1 MRCPY
6 CGHQDDRVLDT
17 RIHREGAQIRR
28 RRECLQCKG
37 RYSTAEN
44 ILEVL
49 PLVIKKD
56 GRRETYSKEK
66 VFKGIQAACQKRPI
80 GLVEIE
86 NMVERITAWAM
97 AQHEKEIPA
106 ADLGSIVMKEL
117 QALDDVAYVRFA
129 SVYRTFKDVNEFVT
143 GLTDEPDDPS
153 EHPLSN

>member
-1 MRCPY
+1 MKCPY

-28 RRECLQCKG
+28 RRECLACKG

-44 ILEVL
+44 IVEVV
-49 PLVIKKD
+49 PIVIKKD
-56 GRRETYSKEK
+56 GRRENFSKEK

-80 GLVEIE
+80 AMAEIE

-97 AQHEKEIPA
+97 AQQEKEIPSVE
-106 ADLGSIVMKEL
+106 LGSIVMKEL

-129 SVYRTFKDVNEFVT
+129 SVYKTFKDVNEFVT
-143 GLTDEPDDPS
+143 GLTDEPLVEPRDFV
-153 EHPLSN
+153 

>member
-1 MRCPY
+1 MKCPF

-17 RIHREGAQIRR
+17 RIHRDGAQIKR

-44 ILEVL
+44 IVEVL
-49 PLVIKKD
+49 PLIIKKD
-56 GRRETYSKEK
+56 GRRETYAKEK

-80 GLVEIE
+80 ALAEIE
-86 NMVERITAWAM
+86 NMVERITSWA
-97 AQHEKEIPA
+97 AGLQDKEIPSVE
-106 ADLGSIVMKEL
+106 LGSQVMKEL

-143 GLTDEPDDPS
+143 GLKDVSPTEP
-153 EHPLSN
+153 LTFR